1 MRRSV
6 SDAFMTFT
14 VPIEGRSPYLYLD
27 SWGLVTVGAG
37 CRLESAD
44 EATSLPFV
52 LAADPSIT
60 ASPRQIREAYSAV
73 QTRPDL
79 AGRPDEF
86 VGRTA
91 VRLTSDGVDEL
102 AARRLAALEDRLMRT
117 PGFAGFPRWP
127 ADAQLALLSLAWA
140 HGPDF
145 SGWPD
150 LRADCAAGDWRAAA
164 DHGRIQGATQRNAG
178 DRALFRTAAHAVEN
192 HWDPDT
198 LWYRPLGRRAEL
210 HPLDSGAEVVLLQE
224 RLLVLGY
231 LPAVTGTLDLETER
245 ALREFQRAHVLR
257 EDGIAGPATWAAL
270 GTAVPATV
278 AALA

>member
-1 MRRSV
+1 MRTSV

-14 VPIEGRSPYLYLD
+14 EPIEGRTPHLYLD

-37 CRLESAD
+37 CRLESSD

-52 LAADPSIT
+52 LAGDPALGATS
-60 ASPRQIREAYSAV
+60 RQIREDYTAV
-73 QTRPDL
+73 QTHPER
-79 AGRPDEF
+79 AGRPHEF
-86 VGRTA
+86 AALTSA
-91 VRLTSDGVDEL
+91 RLTEDGVDEL
-102 AARRLAALEDRLMRT
+102 AARRLAALEDRLIRT
-117 PGFAGFPRWP
+117 PDFAGFPRWP
-127 ADAQLALLSLAWA
+127 ADAQLALLSLGWA

-178 DRALFRTAAHAVEN
+178 DRALFRTAALAAEN

-198 LWYRPLGRRAEL
+198 LWYRPLGHRAEL
-210 HPLDSGAEVVLLQE
+210 RARDSGAEVVLLQE

-231 LPAVTGTLDLETER
+231 LPDVTGTLDLTTER

-257 EDGIAGPATWAAL
+257 EDGIVGPATWAAL